1 MSLTQQWQY
10 LYLNLTRNSLYIF
23 FSAQRIVSFREIISS
38 LLYVCLKETC

>member
-23 FSAQRIVSFREIISS
+23 FSAKSIVSFREVTSS
-38 LLYVCLKETC
+38 LLYVCVKETC